1 MDTDMFIL
9 VSGYMA
15 IPFVFIV
22 QPLRMAWGVY
32 RLFRHPQR
40 EYVNVAVV
48 LISLFVKTLSL
59 AMAFYYYA
67 YHASRGYAL
76 TDLLVLNYLIFPFI
90 IYLMSELIAR
100 QMYRASDERL

>member
-1 MDTDMFIL
+1 MNMFVL
-9 VSGYMA
+9 VLGYLA

-22 QPLRMAWGVY
+22 QPLRMAWCVY

-40 EYVNVAVV
+40 IYVNVVVV

-59 AMAFYYYA
+59 AMAFYYYS
-67 YHASRGYAL
+67 YHVSRGYAL
-76 TDLLVLNYLIFPFI
+76 TDLLVLNYMIFPFI

-100 QMYRASDERL
+100 QMYRASN